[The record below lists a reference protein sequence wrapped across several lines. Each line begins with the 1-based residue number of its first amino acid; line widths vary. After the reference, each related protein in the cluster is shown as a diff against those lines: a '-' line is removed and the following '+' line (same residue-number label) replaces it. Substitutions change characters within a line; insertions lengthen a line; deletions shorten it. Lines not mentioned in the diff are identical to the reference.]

1 MQVVEGLRWPLVQ
14 RRLSQCFSLL
24 FAVAVLLLGGCANLP
39 PSNPNNLCDVFDD
52 KSSWYKQARRAQN
65 NWGSSIPVMMSIMYQ
80 ESQFK
85 HDARPARR
93 KILWV
98 IPGPRPSSAFGYPQ
112 AKNEVWGEYKKA
124 VGSSWVRRDN
134 FGDAIDFIGWYNKQS
149 QRRNRIG
156 LNDGYNL
163 YLAYHE
169 GQGGYSRASYRNK
182 NWLVNTARRVDSR
195 AKQYAAQ
202 LQGCEA
208 RLRRGGWWP
217 F

>member
-1 MQVVEGLRWPLVQ
+1 MLHNHRTLWLS
-14 RRLSQCFSLL
+14 RLLL
-24 FAVAVLLLGGCANLP
+24 ALAVLLLLGGCATRP
-39 PSNPNNLCDVFDD
+39 PANPNNLCDIFDD
-52 KSSWYKQARRAQN
+52 KSSWYKKARAAEK
-65 NWGSSIPVMMSIMYQ
+65 NWGSPIPVTMSIMYQ

-93 KILWV
+93 KILGF
-98 IPGPRPSSAFGYPQ
+98 IPGTRPSSAFGYPQ

-134 FGDAIDFIGWYNKQS
+134 FGDAIDFISWYNKQS

-156 LNDGYNL
+156 LSDGYNL

-169 GQGGYSRASYRNK
+169 GQGGYSRGSYRSK
-182 NWLVNTARRVDSR
+182 AWLINTARRVDTR

-208 RLRRGGWWP
+208 RFKRSWL
-217 F
+217 FF